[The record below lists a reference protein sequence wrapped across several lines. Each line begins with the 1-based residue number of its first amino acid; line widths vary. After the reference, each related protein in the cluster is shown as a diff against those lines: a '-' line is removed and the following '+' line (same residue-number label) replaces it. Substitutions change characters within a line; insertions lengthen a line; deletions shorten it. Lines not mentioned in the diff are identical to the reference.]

1 MDMDELTQVAR
12 LRAEVRSGSELAEA
26 QRLLAAEIAAASGAA
41 ARGRADQRLSPA
53 GGSGRGKDC
62 GRRLAVVGTVAAA
75 VAAAVIVAGL
85 RTHPGPAVARP
96 TVRPPTAHV
105 PGPATSEAELV
116 AYATKA
122 AAAAPP
128 FRPGPQEWVYSKV
141 LAATSANEG
150 GSLQGPITGRRVTQ
164 TWTRVDGREQAVL
177 QHSRLYLSELIGSPE
192 GWKSVSYSYLKSL
205 PTDPARL
212 RAIIAAEAGP
222 TDANIFDAVQALLE
236 NAVALPPRLNA
247 ALYGVLASLPH
258 VRFEPSVTDLA
269 GRTGV
274 GLAIVEEGY
283 IRQIII
289 INPASYAFMGEKSVA
304 IGAHVSVA
312 LDGTLHAKKGQV
324 LGWWALLRSGIVRHA
339 GQLP

>member
-1 MDMDELTQVAR
+1 MMDTDELTQVAR
-12 LRAEVRSGSELAEA
+12 LRAEVGSGSELAEA

-41 ARGRADQRLSPA
+41 ARGRAGHRLSPA
-53 GGSGRGKDC
+53 GGSDRGKHR

-85 RTHPGPAVARP
+85 PTHLGPAA
-96 TVRPPTAHV
+96 VRPPIAHV
-105 PGPATSEAELV
+105 PGPAASEAELV

-122 AAAAPP
+122 AAAVPP
-128 FRPGPQEWVYSKV
+128 FSPGPHEWVYSKV

-150 GSLQGPITGRRVTQ
+150 GSLQGPITGRHVTQ

-177 QHSRLYLSELIGSPE
+177 QHGRLYLSGLIGSPE

-205 PTDPARL
+205 PTDPVRL

-247 ALYGVLASLPH
+247 ALYGVLAGLPQ

-269 GRTGV
+269 DRTGV

-283 IRQIII
+283 IRKIII
-289 INPASYAFMGEKSVA
+289 INSASYAFMGEKSVA
-304 IGAHVSVA
+304 IRAHVSIA
-312 LDGTLHAKKGQV
+312 LDGTVHVKKGQV